1 MHHAALTTR
10 APRRRRCA
18 EGEGR
23 GGGAARPSDGER
35 RMIRNTM
42 VSAACAQCCLYGCCH
57 PVAARTHSKHS
68 SGEEGGQG
76 GAVVAVISAGLWVS
90 SMRPRSRSHAAHSDW
105 IRMHCLYIT
114 PTATQAGR
122 GEGCAP
128 QPWVLGSK
136 AFCRHRPPQERCH
149 IHHPRASSV
158 GARRGSGRG
167 ERRSSA
173 SVVKQIVQVYA
184 SRVCQVKHG

>member
-1 MHHAALTTR
+1 MLSVVFTVVVILWPRAHTQSTR
-10 APRRRRCA
+10 
-18 EGEGR
+18 R
-23 GGGAARPSDGER
+23 GKRGAR
-35 RMIRNTM
+35 
-42 VSAACAQCCLYGCCH
+42 
-57 PVAARTHSKHS
+57 
-68 SGEEGGQG
+68 G

-158 GARRGSGRG
+158 SGGEEWARERREKVQRISSQTDRSSVCIKSMSGETRMNCSHHKRVRGQAATACGRRRRRGAGTG
-167 ERRSSA
+167 PASA
-173 SVVKQIVQVYA
+173 ITEWI
-184 SRVCQVKHG
+184 